1 MSAVIQESTLD
12 ATDARIIRAYVDDL
26 IAAGINPARIAVEA
40 DVSAQRLKAWLNGS
54 GGENILPALA
64 AWKAESE
71 AAAGLNSGF
80 VLTPT
85 AERII
90 RAFDRARQGKGGV
103 AHNDDGHT
111 QQRGIALIYGA
122 SGAGKSETAEWYQAQ
137 QNGTRPIGIW
147 PVVLVR
153 CTGAERNQSALF
165 GSIIDGLKGGG
176 LYRQTHESKLETILN
191 HVQQGGLIVF
201 DEAQLLP
208 LRRMDEL
215 RYFPDQ
221 CGIAVAFMGN
231 MAGYKELVDAKIG
244 QITSRVGGALVV
256 IDAPCEGDVD
266 ALLDAWEIRGRK
278 VREIALMIGTQ
289 DGGLRK
295 LADSASF
302 AKVFAKASG
311 KPIDADLFKAA
322 AVAAGAY
329 GNAV

>member
-1 MSAVIQESTLD
+1 MSAVIQESTMD
-12 ATDARIIRAYVDDL
+12 TTDARIIRAYVDDL
-26 IAAGINPARIAVEA
+26 ITAGITPARIAVEA
-40 DVSAQRLKAWLNGS
+40 GVSAQRLKAWLNGS
-54 GGENILPALA
+54 GGENIQPALA
-64 AWKAESE
+64 TWKSESE
-71 AAAGLNSGF
+71 AAASINNGF

-85 AERII
+85 AERIV
-90 RAFDRARQGKGGV
+90 RAFDRARQSKGGV
-103 AHNDDGHT
+103 STIDGEQT

-122 SGAGKSETAEWYQAQ
+122 SGAGKSETAEWYQAE
-137 QNGTRPIGIW
+137 QNKKRPMGVW

-153 CTGAERNQSALF
+153 CTGGERNQSALL
-165 GSIIDGLKGGG
+165 GAIIEGLKGDG
-176 LYRQTHESKLETILN
+176 LYRQTHESKLDTILS

-208 LRRMDEL
+208 TRRMDEL
-215 RYFPDQ
+215 RYFPDK
-221 CGIAVAFMGN
+221 CGIAIAFMGN

-256 IDAPCEGDVD
+256 IDAPTEGDVD

-278 VREIALMIGTQ
+278 VRELAVMIGTQ

-295 LADSASF
+295 LSETAHT

-322 AVAAGAY
+322 AVACGAW
-329 GNAV
+329 GEVS

>member
-1 MSAVIQESTLD
+1 MSAVTQESTLD
-12 ATDARIIRAYVDDL
+12 ATDVRIVRAYVDDL
-26 IAAGINPARIAVEA
+26 IIAGINPARIAVEA
-40 DVSAQRLKAWLNGS
+40 GVSAQRLKAWLNGT

-64 AWKAESE
+64 TWKAESD

-90 RAFDRARQGKGGV
+90 RAFDRARQSKGGV

-137 QNGTRPIGIW
+137 QNRTRPIGVW

-221 CGIAVAFMGN
+221 CGIAIAFMGN

-256 IDAPCEGDVD
+256 IDAPSEGDVD

-278 VREIALMIGTQ
+278 VRELALMIGTQ

-295 LADSASF
+295 LAETASC
-302 AKVFAKASG
+302 AKVYAKASG

-322 AVAAGAY
+322 AVAAGAW
-329 GNAV
+329 GNAA